1 MTERGT
7 GVCCRGNRD
16 VVMVT
21 DTVATVT
28 VVYCRSRG
36 GKIEILRTAHMG
48 GRVSRVVSG
57 TVKEQ

>member
-1 MTERGT
+1 
-7 GVCCRGNRD
+7 
-16 VVMVT
+16 MVT